1 MLIED
6 ENIPFIE
13 GDSPRAVVST
23 EVKLP
28 LFQGPLDLLLFL
40 IQKNEVDIY
49 DIPIA
54 HITKQYLQHLE
65 LMRELNLEVAGE
77 FIYMAAV
84 LIRIKARMLLPEPQ
98 IEEEE
103 EIEDPRGELVAALIE
118 YKKFK
123 QVASELARR
132 ERESLLLHPR
142 GDFSSERYGL
152 DRDHS
157 EAQVL
162 PELLEAYRD
171 ALWRKTPFSDHRV
184 DLPTLTVEDRIDHL
198 LDLLRERPS
207 IPLEASIEDA
217 YEPAIMI
224 LTFVAI
230 LELARLRKIT
240 IFQSG
245 YLDTVWISVVDQ
257 ELKPERFEF
266 AE

>member
-1 MLIED
+1 
-6 ENIPFIE
+6 
-13 GDSPRAVVST
+13 
-23 EVKLP
+23 
-28 LFQGPLDLLLFL
+28 
-40 IQKNEVDIY
+40 
-49 DIPIA
+49 
-54 HITKQYLQHLE
+54 
-65 LMRELNLEVAGE
+65 
-77 FIYMAAV
+77 
-84 LIRIKARMLLPEPQ
+84 MLLPEPG

-103 EIEDPRGELVAALIE
+103 EVDDPRGELVAALIE

-123 QVASELARR
+123 QVASELAQR
-132 ERESLLLHPR
+132 EREASLLHPR

-157 EAQVL
+157 EPQVL

-240 IFQSG
+240 IFQGG
-245 YLDTVWISVVDQ
+245 YLDTIWISVVDQ
-257 ELKPERFEF
+257 ELKSERFEF